1 MKLHEYQS
9 KQILAKYGLPIPPGG
24 YICSDSAELEKVVVI
39 MGPPW
44 VAKCQVHAGGR
55 GKSGGVKI
63 IQDKKNLRSFV
74 KYWLGNRLVTSQ
86 TNKRGLP
93 VNKILIEAVTPI
105 NQELYLSML
114 IDRSSCNIIFIA
126 SRAGGVNIEKRVGQD
141 QNMIHK
147 VIIDPR
153 IGPQLFQGRTLAFK
167 LGLYGELVSKFTKIF
182 LGLSKLFIKYDL
194 LLAEINPLAVTK
206 TGDLICLDAKLRVDE
221 NALFRQT
228 ELCKMKDPSQE
239 EPMEAYATEC
249 GLNYVSLQGN
259 IGCMVNGA
267 GLAMATMDIIKLY
280 GGKPANFLDVGGGV
294 TQNRVIEAFKIIIN
308 DAQVQAILVNIF
320 GGIVSCDLI
329 AEGIIRSMLEVNI
342 QVPVIVRLEGNNADL
357 GFKKLA
363 LFSLSTKNQ
372 KILVAQ
378 SLQEAAQLVVASTQN
393 ENKNHVHFN

>member
-1 MKLHEYQS
+1 MDMKLHEYQS
-9 KQILAKYGLPIPPGG
+9 KQILAKYGLPIPAGG
-24 YICSDSAELEKVVVI
+24 YICSDSAEVEKVVVR

-63 IQDKKNLRSFV
+63 IQDKENLRSFV
-74 KYWLGNRLVTSQ
+74 NYWIGNRLVTFQ
-86 TNKRGLP
+86 TNKHGLP
-93 VNKILIEAVTPI
+93 VNKILIEALTTI
-105 NQELYLSML
+105 TQELYLSIL

-126 SRAGGVNIEKRVGQD
+126 SRAGGVNIEKRVLQD

-153 IGPQLFQGRTLAFK
+153 IGPQLFQGRTMAFK
-167 LGLYGELVSKFTKIF
+167 LGLYGELGSKFTKIF
-182 LGLSKLFIKYDL
+182 LGLSNLFIKYDL

-221 NALFRQT
+221 NALFRQP
-228 ELCKMKDPSQE
+228 ELCKMKDSSQE
-239 EPMEAYATEC
+239 EPLEAYATEC

-294 TQNRVIEAFKIIIN
+294 TQDRVIEAFKIIIN
-308 DAQVQAILVNIF
+308 DTQVQAILVNIF

-329 AEGIIRSMLEVNI
+329 AEGIIRSMLEFHI
-342 QVPVIVRLEGNNADL
+342 QVPVIVRLEGNNAER
-357 GFKKLA
+357 GSQKLS
-363 LFSLSTKNQ
+363 LFSLANKKH
-372 KILVAQ
+372 KILI
-378 SLQEAAQLVVASTQN
+378 SESRRDIDLVFA
-393 ENKNHVHFN
+393 H

>member
-9 KQILAKYGLPIPPGG
+9 KQILAKYGLPIPVGG
-24 YICSDSAELEKVVVI
+24 YICSDSAEVDKVVVK
-39 MGPPW
+39 MEPPW
-44 VAKCQVHAGGR
+44 IAKCQVHAGGR

-63 IQDKKNLRSFV
+63 IQDKTNLRSFI
-74 KYWLGNRLVTSQ
+74 KYWIGNRLVTSQ

-105 NQELYLSML
+105 NQELYLSMV

-126 SRAGGVNIEKRVGQD
+126 SRAGGVNIEKRVV
-141 QNMIHK
+141 QNQNIIHK

-153 IGPQLFQGRTLAFK
+153 IGPQLFQGRTMAFK
-167 LGLYGELVSKFTKIF
+167 LGLYGELGSKFTKIF
-182 LGLSKLFIKYDL
+182 LELSKLFINYDL

-206 TGDLICLDAKLRVDE
+206 SGDLICLDAKLRVDE
-221 NALFRQT
+221 NALFRQP

-239 EPMEAYATEC
+239 EPLEAYATEC

-267 GLAMATMDIIKLY
+267 GLAMGTMDIIKLY

-294 TQNRVIEAFKIIIN
+294 TQDKVLEAFKIILN
-308 DAQVQAILVNIF
+308 DNQVQAILVNIF

-329 AEGIIRSMLEVNI
+329 AEGIIRSILELNI
-342 QVPVIVRLEGNNADL
+342 KVPVIVRLEGNHADL
-357 GFKKLA
+357 GSHKLA
-363 LFSLSTKNQ
+363 LFSRSNKKH
-372 KILVAQ
+372 KILVAH
-378 SLQEAAQLVVASTQN
+378 SLQEASQLVVKLTK
-393 ENKNHVHFN
+393 NKKKNNVHFN